1 MIKVG
6 DLVYNLCTGDIEI
19 INDIQ
24 PIHNRYEIKG
34 KSGWQYGLSS
44 LQKLTN
50 ERIVELF
57 NELKEDKEMYS
68 KLFIEQQLGERVR

>member
-1 MIKVG
+1 MIKAG
-6 DLVYNLCTGDIEI
+6 DLVHNIITGDIEI

-50 ERIVELF
+50 EQVVELF
-57 NELKEDKEMYS
+57 KKLKEDKEMYS
-68 KLFIEQQLGERVR
+68 KLFIEQQLGERVQ